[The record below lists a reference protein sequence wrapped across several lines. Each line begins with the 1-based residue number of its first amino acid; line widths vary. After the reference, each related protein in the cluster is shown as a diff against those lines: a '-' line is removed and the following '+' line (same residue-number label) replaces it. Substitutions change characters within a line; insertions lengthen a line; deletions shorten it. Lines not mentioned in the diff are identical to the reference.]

1 MNLQR
6 KLSFDS
12 VKKYVLDIFFPN
24 RCAFCGKVIKWS
36 DTCCRKCFDEIP
48 FIVTEHCKKCGQEI
62 CMCNETEIYYDG
74 CISITDYSGI
84 VREGIINFKL
94 DKAVNLVDVF
104 KDDIY
109 KKLLSITDVN
119 KIDVVTAVPMH
130 RSTKRSR
137 GYNQADI
144 ISKAVSKVINKPANS
159 KLLIKQSSD
168 VAQHKLNRYERE
180 KAVKGLFSADE
191 KHKGE
196 IDGKTILLC
205 DDIITT
211 GSTLNECARILKD
224 SGAKYVFCFTI
235 ASTRLDD
242 GKNESI

>member
-6 KLSFDS
+6 KPSFDS

-24 RCAFCGKVIKWS
+24 RCPFCGKVIKWS

-62 CMCNETEIYYDG
+62 CICNKTNIYYDS
-74 CISITDYSGI
+74 CVSITDYSGI

-109 KKLLSITDVN
+109 KKLSDTIDIN

-144 ISKAVSKVINKPANS
+144 ISKTVSKVINKPANS
-159 KLLIKQSSD
+159 RLLIKQSGD
-168 VAQHKLNRYERE
+168 IAQHKLTRLERE
-180 KAVKGLFSADE
+180 KAVKGLFSVNK
-191 KHKGE
+191 KHIGE

-224 SGAKYVFCFTI
+224 NGARYVHCFTI
-235 ASTRLDD
+235 ASTSMGS
-242 GKNESI
+242 GKKESI